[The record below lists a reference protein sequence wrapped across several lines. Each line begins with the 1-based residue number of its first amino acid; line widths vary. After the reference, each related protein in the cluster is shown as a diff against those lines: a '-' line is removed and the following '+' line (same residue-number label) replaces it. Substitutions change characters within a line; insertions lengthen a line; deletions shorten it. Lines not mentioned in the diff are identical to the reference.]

1 MDSTGLAVP
10 GTVCSMAVSDCYSIR
25 FSRFLKKG
33 QPFFGIGLVLKF
45 NFDFVHYAEC
55 CLLSFNFVENFNLH
69 RYFE

>member
-10 GTVCSMAVSDCYSIR
+10 GTVCSMAVFGCYSIR

-33 QPFFGIGLVLKF
+33 QPFFGIELVLKF
-45 NFDFVHYAEC
+45 NFDFVHSAEC
-55 CLLSFNFVENFNLH
+55 CLLNFNFVENFDLH